1 MPCGRLQLCE
11 TLAVPPLMKFMALTE
26 VLTWKYRTADGMDM
40 DMVIWCGPEMCMYI
54 CEEACVCMICL
65 DS

>member
-1 MPCGRLQLCE
+1 M
-11 TLAVPPLMKFMALTE
+11 PPLMKFMALTE